1 MFITHAFAEQVY
13 CDIFCILGT
22 VFGRT
27 QIHYLTHYSQ
37 QKQIQS
43 EYSNTTEAFIKRVI
57 D

>member
-1 MFITHAFAEQVY
+1 MFVTHAFAEQVY

-43 EYSNTTEAFIKRVI
+43 KYSNTTQAFIKRVI